1 MTQAILKSLTF
12 DEFIDWYPE
21 NSENR
26 YELHNGA
33 IVEMPKATGEHSEVA
48 GFLVAELNF
57 EIRRLGLPYFV
68 PKECVV
74 KAENEL
80 SGYEPD
86 AIVLDR
92 QGTDSEPRWK
102 KESIITMG
110 SSVRLIVEVVST
122 NWRDDY
128 GYKLVDYEALG
139 ISEYWIAD
147 YLGLGGRRYIGN
159 PKQPTFSVYQLIDGE
174 YQVSQFRGS
183 DMVVSPTFGQLN
195 LSVQQ
200 IFSGGRD
207 TVENARLEDS

>member
-1 MTQAILKSLTF
+1 MTQAILKPVTF
-12 DEFIDWYPE
+12 DAFIDWYPE

-33 IVEMPKATGEHSEVA
+33 IVEMAKATGEHSEVA
-48 GFLVAELNF
+48 RFLVAELNF

-74 KAENEL
+74 KADNEL

-159 PKQPTFSVYQLIDGE
+159 PKQPTFSVHHLVDGE

-183 DMVVSPTFGQLN
+183 DRVVSPTFGQLN

-200 IFSGGRD
+200 IFSAGRD

>member
-1 MTQAILKSLTF
+1 MTQAILKPVTF

-21 NSENR
+21 NSINR
-26 YELHNGA
+26 YELHNGT
-33 IVEMPKATGEHSEVA
+33 IVEKHKATGEHSEVA
-48 GFLVAELNF
+48 GFLCLKLGM
-57 EIRRLGLPYFV
+57 EIERLRLPYFV

-74 KAENEL
+74 KADNEL

-102 KESIITMG
+102 KQSIITMG

-147 YLGLGGRRYIGN
+147 YFGLGGRRYIGN
-159 PKQPTFSVYQLIDGE
+159 PKQPTFFVHHLVDGE
-174 YQVSQFRGS
+174 YQLSHFRGT
-183 DMVVSPTFGQLN
+183 DRIVSPTFPELN
-195 LSVQQ
+195 LTVQQ
-200 IFSGGRD
+200 IFSAGRD
-207 TVENARLEDS
+207 AV

>member
-1 MTQAILKSLTF
+1 MTQAILKPVTF
-12 DEFIDWYPE
+12 DEFIEWYPE

-33 IVEMPKATGEHSEVA
+33 IVETPKATGEHSEVA

-74 KAENEL
+74 KADNEL

-159 PKQPTFSVYQLIDGE
+159 PKKPTFSIHHLVDGE

-183 DMVVSPTFGQLN
+183 DRVMSPTFGSLT
-195 LSVQQ
+195 LSVQEN
-200 IFSGGRD
+200 FSGGRD
-207 TVENARLEDS
+207 TVESARFEDS

>member
-1 MTQAILKSLTF
+1 MTQAILKPVTF

-21 NSENR
+21 NYENR

-74 KAENEL
+74 KADNEL
-80 SGYEPD
+80 SGYQPD

-139 ISEYWIAD
+139 IAEYWIAD

-159 PKQPTFSVYQLIDGE
+159 PKQPTFSVHHLVDGE

-183 DMVVSPTFGQLN
+183 DRVVSPTFGQLN

-200 IFSGGRD
+200 IFSAGRD

>member
-1 MTQAILKSLTF
+1 MTQAVSTKPVTF
-12 DEFIDWYPE
+12 DKFIEWYPE

-26 YELHNGA
+26 YELHNGT

-48 GFLVAELNF
+48 GFLCLKLGI
-57 EIRRLGLPYFV
+57 EIERLKLPYFV

-74 KAENEL
+74 KADNEL
-80 SGYEPD
+80 SGYEAD

-110 SSVRLIVEVVST
+110 SSVRLIVEVAST
-122 NWRDDY
+122 NQRDDY
-128 GYKLVDYEALG
+128 GYKLLDYEALG

-159 PKQPTFSVYQLIDGE
+159 PKQPTFSVCQLVDGE
-174 YQVSQFRGS
+174 YQMSQFRG
-183 DMVVSPTFGQLN
+183 DDRVLSPTFPQLN
-195 LSVQQ
+195 LTVEQ
-200 IFSGGRD
+200 IFTAGR
-207 TVENARLEDS
+207 NAV

>member
-1 MTQAILKSLTF
+1 MTPAILKSVTF

-33 IVEMPKATGEHSEVA
+33 IVEMPKATGEHSEVS
-48 GFLVAELNF
+48 GFLIAELNF
-57 EIRRLGLPYFV
+57 EIKRQGLPYFV

-74 KAENEL
+74 KADNEL

-102 KESIITMG
+102 KQSIITMG

-159 PKQPTFSVYQLIDGE
+159 PKQPTFFVHHLVDGE
-174 YQVSQFRGS
+174 YQSSQFRG
-183 DMVVSPTFGQLN
+183 DDRVLSPTFPQLN
-195 LSVQQ
+195 LTVQQ
-200 IFSGGRD
+200 IFSAGRD
-207 TVENARLEDS
+207 VA

>member
-1 MTQAILKSLTF
+1 MTQAILKPVTF

-57 EIRRLGLPYFV
+57 EVRRLGLPYFL

-74 KAENEL
+74 KADNER

-92 QGTDSEPRWK
+92 QGTNSEPRWK
-102 KESIITMG
+102 KQSIITMG

-122 NWRDDY
+122 NWQDDY
-128 GYKLVDYEALG
+128 GHKLVDYESLG

-159 PKQPTFSVYQLIDGE
+159 PKQPTFFVHHLVDGE
-174 YQVSQFRGS
+174 YQITQFRGS
-183 DMVVSPTFGQLN
+183 DRIVSPTFPELN
-195 LSVQQ
+195 LTVQQ
-200 IFSGGRD
+200 IFSAGQD
-207 TVENARLEDS
+207 AV

>member
-1 MTQAILKSLTF
+1 MTQAVSTKPVTF

-33 IVEMPKATGEHSEVA
+33 IVEMPKATGEHSEVS
-48 GFLVAELNF
+48 GFLIAELNF

-74 KAENEL
+74 KADNEL

-92 QGTDSEPRWK
+92 EGTDSEPRWK
-102 KESIITMG
+102 KQSIITMG

-159 PKQPTFSVYQLIDGE
+159 PKQPTFFVHHLVDGE
-174 YQVSQFRGS
+174 YQASQFRGT
-183 DMVVSPTFGQLN
+183 DRVVSPTFPELN
-195 LSVQQ
+195 LTVQQ
-200 IFSGGRD
+200 IFTAGRN
-207 TVENARLEDS
+207 VA

>member
-1 MTQAILKSLTF
+1 MTQAILKPVTF
-12 DEFIDWYPE
+12 DKFIDWYPE
-21 NSENR
+21 NYENR

-33 IVEMPKATGEHSEVA
+33 IVEIPKATGEHSEVA

-57 EIRRLGLPYFV
+57 EIRRLGLPYLV

-74 KAENEL
+74 KADNEL

-92 QGTDSEPRWK
+92 QGTHSEPRWK

-159 PKQPTFSVYQLIDGE
+159 PKQPTFSVYQLVDGE

-183 DMVVSPTFGQLN
+183 DRVVSPTFGQLN

-200 IFSGGRD
+200 IFSACRD

>member
-1 MTQAILKSLTF
+1 MTQAILKPVTF

-74 KAENEL
+74 KADNEL

-147 YLGLGGRRYIGN
+147 YLGLGGRRYIGH

-183 DMVVSPTFGQLN
+183 DRVVSPTFGQLN
-195 LSVQQ
+195 LSVQE
-200 IFSGGRD
+200 IFSAGRD

>member
-1 MTQAILKSLTF
+1 MTQAILKPVTF

-68 PKECVV
+68 PTECVV
-74 KAENEL
+74 KADNEL

-159 PKQPTFSVYQLIDGE
+159 PKQPTFFVHHLVDGE
-174 YQVSQFRGS
+174 YQISQFRGT
-183 DMVVSPTFGQLN
+183 DRVVSPTFGQLN

-200 IFSGGRD
+200 IFSAGRD
-207 TVENARLEDS
+207 TVETARLEDS

>member
-1 MTQAILKSLTF
+1 MTQAILKPVTF

-21 NSENR
+21 NSEKR
-26 YELHNGA
+26 YELHNRA

-57 EIRRLGLPYFV
+57 EVRRLGLPYFL

-74 KAENEL
+74 KADNEL

-92 QGTDSEPRWK
+92 QGTNSEQRWK
-102 KESIITMG
+102 KQSIITMG

-159 PKQPTFSVYQLIDGE
+159 PKQPTFFVYHLVDGE

-183 DMVVSPTFGQLN
+183 DRIVSPTFPELN
-195 LSVQQ
+195 LTVKQ
-200 IFSGGRD
+200 IFSAGQDG
-207 TVENARLEDS
+207 V

>member
-1 MTQAILKSLTF
+1 MTQAILKPVTF

-26 YELHNGA
+26 YELHNRA
-33 IVEMPKATGEHSEVA
+33 LVEMPKATGEHSEVA

-74 KAENEL
+74 KADNEL

-92 QGTDSEPRWK
+92 QETDSEPRWK
-102 KESIITMG
+102 KQSIITMG
-110 SSVRLIVEVVST
+110 SSVRLIVEVVSN

-139 ISEYWIAD
+139 IYEYWIAD

-159 PKQPTFSVYQLIDGE
+159 PKKPTFSVYHLVDGE
-174 YQVSQFRGS
+174 Y
-183 DMVVSPTFGQLN
+183 
-195 LSVQQ
+195 
-200 IFSGGRD
+200 
-207 TVENARLEDS
+207 

>member
-1 MTQAILKSLTF
+1 MTQAILKPVSF

-74 KAENEL
+74 KADNEL

-159 PKQPTFSVYQLIDGE
+159 PKQPTFFVHHLVDGE

-183 DMVVSPTFGQLN
+183 VRVLLPTFPQLN
-195 LSVQQ
+195 LTVKQ
-200 IFSGGRD
+200 IFSTGR
-207 TVENARLEDS
+207 ERN

>member
-1 MTQAILKSLTF
+1 MTQAILKPVTF

-57 EIRRLGLPYFV
+57 EVRRLKLPYFL

-74 KAENEL
+74 KADNER

-92 QGTDSEPRWK
+92 QGTNSEPRWK

-122 NWRDDY
+122 NWQDDY
-128 GYKLVDYEALG
+128 GHKLVDYEALG

-159 PKQPTFSVYQLIDGE
+159 PKQPTFFVHHLVDGE
-174 YQVSQFRGS
+174 YQVSLFRGG
-183 DMVVSPTFGQLN
+183 DRIVSPTFPELN
-195 LSVQQ
+195 LTVQQ
-200 IFSGGRD
+200 IFSAGQD
-207 TVENARLEDS
+207 AV

>member
-1 MTQAILKSLTF
+1 MTQAVSTKPVTF

-21 NSENR
+21 NSENH

-57 EIRRLGLPYFV
+57 EVRRLGLPYFL
-68 PKECVV
+68 PKECIV
-74 KAENEL
+74 KADNEL

-159 PKQPTFSVYQLIDGE
+159 PKQPTFFVHHLVDGE
-174 YQVSQFRGS
+174 YQMSQFRGG
-183 DMVVSPTFGQLN
+183 DRVVSPTFSELN
-195 LSVQQ
+195 LTVQQ
-200 IFSGGRD
+200 IFSAGRD
-207 TVENARLEDS
+207 AV

>member
-159 PKQPTFSVYQLIDGE
+159 PKQPTFSVCQLIDGE